1 MHFHESLIDVD
12 LNIPCHEIGSDDN
25 INDLIMK
32 KLQEK
37 YQEKAFE
44 KFGIIKTI
52 KEIKKTIFQ
61 QIMKTNGSFYF
72 IFTILVENYV
82 PKIYDHI
89 MIPVKKILPY
99 GIYLEEKNL
108 KILVST
114 TSSEKKIELNDLI
127 SVALTDIRYEKD
139 SFHCLAKFN

>member
-1 MHFHESLIDVD
+1 MHFQESLIDVD
-12 LNIPCHEIGSDDN
+12 LNIPCDEIGNDHN

-52 KEIKKTIFQ
+52 KGIKKNIFQ

-82 PKIYDHI
+82 PKIYDHVT
-89 MIPVKKILPY
+89 IPVKKILPY
-99 GIYLEEKNL
+99 GIYLEEK
-108 KILVST
+108 I
-114 TSSEKKIELNDLI
+114 
-127 SVALTDIRYEKD
+127 
-139 SFHCLAKFN
+139 